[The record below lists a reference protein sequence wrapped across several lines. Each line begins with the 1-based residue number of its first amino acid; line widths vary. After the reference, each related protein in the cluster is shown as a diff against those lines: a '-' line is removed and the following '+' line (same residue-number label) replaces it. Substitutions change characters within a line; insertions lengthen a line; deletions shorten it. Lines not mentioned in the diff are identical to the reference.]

1 MLEMEEKRLSWAWLG
16 NCGLSREV
24 LPMLDLLLLA
34 MCCILMCSEE
44 FTMICAVLVEMEV
57 S

>member
-1 MLEMEEKRLSWAWLG
+1 
-16 NCGLSREV
+16 
-24 LPMLDLLLLA
+24 MLDLLLLA
-34 MCCILMCSEE
+34 MCCILVCSEE